1 MIVTTSNAFEVLRII
16 KKIDIKNELMNS
28 LKEISITNKKLES
41 DNKKLLLLLIKEN
54 KDYLS
59 LEETEKDKLNIK
71 VLNEHEELA
80 NEIGELQRRQ
90 EEVGLDLLSD
100 FIFNIE
106 KAEQDIYKLLAKI
119 EHLSEEE
126 VAERGIDWTVEK
138 IKEIFLSENVQ
149 KLFTFATKQ
158 KR

>member
-16 KKIDIKNELMNS
+16 KKIGIKNELMNS

-71 VLNEHEELA
+71 VLNANVDLA

-119 EHLSEEE
+119 EHLSEKE

-149 KLFTFATKQ
+149 KLFTYATK
-158 KR
+158 

>member
-16 KKIDIKNELMNS
+16 KKIGIKNELMNS

-71 VLNEHEELA
+71 VLNENEELA

-106 KAEQDIYKLLAKI
+106 KAEQDICKLLAKI

-126 VAERGIDWTVEK
+126 VADRGIDWTVEK
-138 IKEIFLSENVQ
+138 VKEIFLSENVQ
-149 KLFTFATKQ
+149 KLFTFATK
-158 KR
+158 

>member
-16 KKIDIKNELMNS
+16 KKIGIKNELMNS

-71 VLNEHEELA
+71 VLNENEELA

-119 EHLSEEE
+119 EHLGEEE
-126 VAERGIDWTVEK
+126 VKERGIDWTVEK

-149 KLFTFATKQ
+149 KLFTFATK
-158 KR
+158 

>member
-16 KKIDIKNELMNS
+16 KKIGIKNELMNS

-71 VLNEHEELA
+71 VLNENEELA

-106 KAEQDIYKLLAKI
+106 KAEKDIYKLLAKI
-119 EHLSEEE
+119 EHLTEKE

-138 IKEIFLSENVQ
+138 VKEIFMSENIQ
-149 KLFTFATKQ
+149 KLFTYATK
-158 KR
+158 

>member
-16 KKIDIKNELMNS
+16 KKIGIKNELMNS

-54 KDYLS
+54 KNYLS

-71 VLNEHEELA
+71 VLNENEELA

-106 KAEQDIYKLLAKI
+106 KAEKDIYKLLAKI
-119 EHLSEEE
+119 EHLTEKE

-138 IKEIFLSENVQ
+138 VKEIFMSENVQ
-149 KLFTFATKQ
+149 KLFTFATK
-158 KR
+158 

>member
-16 KKIDIKNELMNS
+16 KKIGIKNELMNS

-71 VLNEHEELA
+71 VLNENEELA

-90 EEVGLDLLSD
+90 EEIGLDLLSD

-126 VAERGIDWTVEK
+126 VEERGIDWTVEK
-138 IKEIFLSENVQ
+138 VKEIFLSENVQ
-149 KLFTFATKQ
+149 KLFTFATK
-158 KR
+158 

>member
-16 KKIDIKNELMNS
+16 KKIGIKNELMNS

-71 VLNEHEELA
+71 VLNENEELA
-80 NEIGELQRRQ
+80 NQIGELQRRQ

-106 KAEQDIYKLLAKI
+106 KAEKDIYKLLAKI

-126 VAERGIDWTVEK
+126 VADRGIDWTVEK
-138 IKEIFLSENVQ
+138 VKEIFLSENVQ

-158 KR
+158 KK

>member
-16 KKIDIKNELMNS
+16 KKIGIKNELMNS

-71 VLNEHEELA
+71 VLNENEELA

-106 KAEQDIYKLLAKI
+106 KAEKDIYKLLAKI

-126 VAERGIDWTVEK
+126 VADRGIDWTVEK
-138 IKEIFLSENVQ
+138 VKEIFLSENVQ
-149 KLFTFATKQ
+149 KLFTFATK
-158 KR
+158 

>member
-16 KKIDIKNELMNS
+16 KKIGIKNELMNS

-71 VLNEHEELA
+71 VLNENEELH
-80 NEIGELQRRQ
+80 N
-90 EEVGLDLLSD
+90 
-100 FIFNIE
+100 
-106 KAEQDIYKLLAKI
+106 
-119 EHLSEEE
+119 
-126 VAERGIDWTVEK
+126 
-138 IKEIFLSENVQ
+138 
-149 KLFTFATKQ
+149 
-158 KR
+158 

>member
-16 KKIDIKNELMNS
+16 KKIGIKNELMNS

-71 VLNEHEELA
+71 VLNKNEELA

-119 EHLSEEE
+119 EHLTEKE
-126 VAERGIDWTVEK
+126 VKERGIDWTVEK

-149 KLFTFATKQ
+149 KLFTFATK
-158 KR
+158 

>member
-16 KKIDIKNELMNS
+16 KKIGIKNELMNS

-71 VLNEHEELA
+71 VLNENEELA

-149 KLFTFATKQ
+149 KLFTFATK
-158 KR
+158 

>member
-16 KKIDIKNELMNS
+16 KKIGIKNELMNS

-71 VLNEHEELA
+71 VLNENEELA

-106 KAEQDIYKLLAKI
+106 KAEKDIYKLLAKI
-119 EHLSEEE
+119 EHLTEKE
-126 VAERGIDWTVEK
+126 VADRGIDWTVEK
-138 IKEIFLSENVQ
+138 VKEIFMSDNVQ
-149 KLFTFATKQ
+149 KLFTFATK
-158 KR
+158 

>member
-16 KKIDIKNELMNS
+16 KKIGIKNELMSS
-28 LKEISITNKKLES
+28 LKELALVSKKLES
-41 DNKKLLLLLIKEN
+41 KNKKLLLLLLKEN
-54 KDYLS
+54 ENYLS
-59 LEETEKDKLNIK
+59 LKETEKDNLNIK

-138 IKEIFLSENVQ
+138 VKEIFLSENVQ

>member
-16 KKIDIKNELMNS
+16 KKIGIKNELMSS
-28 LKEISITNKKLES
+28 LKELALVSKKLES
-41 DNKKLLLLLIKEN
+41 KNKKLLLLLLKEN
-54 KDYLS
+54 ENYLS
-59 LEETEKDKLNIK
+59 LKETEKDNLNIK
-71 VLNEHEELA
+71 VLNEHEELS

-119 EHLSEEE
+119 EHLGEEE
-126 VAERGIDWTVEK
+126 VAERGIDWTAEK

-149 KLFTFATKQ
+149 KLFTFATK
-158 KR
+158 

>member
-16 KKIDIKNELMNS
+16 KKIGIKNELMNS
-28 LKEISITNKKLES
+28 LKEISITNKKLEN

-71 VLNEHEELA
+71 VLNENEELA

-106 KAEQDIYKLLAKI
+106 KAEKDIYKLLAKI
-119 EHLSEEE
+119 EHLTEKE
-126 VAERGIDWTVEK
+126 VADRGIDWTVEK
-138 IKEIFLSENVQ
+138 VKEIFLSENVQ
-149 KLFTFATKQ
+149 KLFTFATK
-158 KR
+158 

>member
-16 KKIDIKNELMNS
+16 KKIGIKNELMNS

-41 DNKKLLLLLIKEN
+41 CNKKLLLLLIKEN

-71 VLNEHEELA
+71 VLNENVDLA

-138 IKEIFLSENVQ
+138 VKEIFLSENVQ

>member
-16 KKIDIKNELMNS
+16 KKIGIKNELMNS

-71 VLNEHEELA
+71 VLNENEELA

-119 EHLSEEE
+119 EHLGEEE

-149 KLFTFATKQ
+149 KLFTFATK
-158 KR
+158 

>member
-16 KKIDIKNELMNS
+16 KKIGIKNELMNS

-59 LEETEKDKLNIK
+59 LEETEKDKFNIK
-71 VLNEHEELA
+71 VLNENEELA

-138 IKEIFLSENVQ
+138 VKEIFLSENVQ

>member
-16 KKIDIKNELMNS
+16 KKIGIKNELMNS

-71 VLNEHEELA
+71 VLNENEELA

-149 KLFTFATKQ
+149 KLFTYATK
-158 KR
+158 

>member
-16 KKIDIKNELMNS
+16 KKIGIKNELMSS

-71 VLNEHEELA
+71 VLNENEELA

-138 IKEIFLSENVQ
+138 VKEIFLSENVQ
-149 KLFTFATKQ
+149 KLFTFATK
-158 KR
+158 

>member
-16 KKIDIKNELMNS
+16 KKIGMKNELMNS

-71 VLNEHEELA
+71 ILNENEELA

-119 EHLSEEE
+119 EHLTEKE

-138 IKEIFLSENVQ
+138 VKEIFLSENVQ
-149 KLFTFATKQ
+149 KLFTFATK
-158 KR
+158 

>member
-16 KKIDIKNELMNS
+16 KKIGIKNELMNS
-28 LKEISITNKKLES
+28 LKEISTTNKKLES

-59 LEETEKDKLNIK
+59 LEEAEKDKLNIK
-71 VLNEHEELA
+71 VLNENEELA

-106 KAEQDIYKLLAKI
+106 KAEKDIYKLLAKI
-119 EHLSEEE
+119 EHLTEKE

-138 IKEIFLSENVQ
+138 VKEIFLSENVQ

>member
-16 KKIDIKNELMNS
+16 KKIGIKNELMNS

-71 VLNEHEELA
+71 VLNENEELA

-138 IKEIFLSENVQ
+138 VKEIFMSENVQ
-149 KLFTFATKQ
+149 KLFTFATK
-158 KR
+158 

>member
-71 VLNEHEELA
+71 VLNENEELA

-106 KAEQDIYKLLAKI
+106 KAEKDIYKLLAKI

-126 VAERGIDWTVEK
+126 VADRGIDWTVEK
-138 IKEIFLSENVQ
+138 VKEIFLSENVQ
-149 KLFTFATKQ
+149 KLFTFATK
-158 KR
+158 

>member
-16 KKIDIKNELMNS
+16 KKIGIKNELMNS

-71 VLNEHEELA
+71 VLNENEELA

-119 EHLSEEE
+119 EHLGEEE

-149 KLFTFATKQ
+149 KLFTYATK
-158 KR
+158 

>member
-16 KKIDIKNELMNS
+16 KKIGIKNELMNS

-71 VLNEHEELA
+71 VLNENEELA
-80 NEIGELQRRQ
+80 NEIGELQRKQ
-90 EEVGLDLLSD
+90 EEAGLDLLSD

-106 KAEQDIYKLLAKI
+106 KAEQDIYKLLAKM
-119 EHLSEEE
+119 EHLSEKE

-149 KLFTFATKQ
+149 KLFTFATK
-158 KR
+158 

>member
-16 KKIDIKNELMNS
+16 KKIGIKNELMNS

-54 KDYLS
+54 KNYLS

-71 VLNEHEELA
+71 VLNENEELA

-106 KAEQDIYKLLAKI
+106 KAEKDIYKLLAKI
-119 EHLSEEE
+119 EHLTEKE

-138 IKEIFLSENVQ
+138 VKEIFLSENVQ
-149 KLFTFATKQ
+149 KLFTYATK
-158 KR
+158 

>member
-16 KKIDIKNELMNS
+16 KKIGIKNELMNS
-28 LKEISITNKKLES
+28 LKEISITNKKLEN

-71 VLNEHEELA
+71 VLNENEELA

-119 EHLSEEE
+119 EHLSEKE

-138 IKEIFLSENVQ
+138 VKEIFLSENVQ
-149 KLFTFATKQ
+149 KLFTFATK
-158 KR
+158 

>member
-16 KKIDIKNELMNS
+16 KKIGIKNELMSS
-28 LKEISITNKKLES
+28 LKELALVSKKLES
-41 DNKKLLLLLIKEN
+41 KNKKLLLLLLKEN
-54 KDYLS
+54 ENYLS
-59 LEETEKDKLNIK
+59 LKETEKDNLNIK

-126 VAERGIDWTVEK
+126 VAERGIDWTAEK

-149 KLFTFATKQ
+149 KLFTFATK
-158 KR
+158 

>member
-16 KKIDIKNELMNS
+16 KKIGIKNELMNS

-71 VLNEHEELA
+71 VLNENEELA

-138 IKEIFLSENVQ
+138 VKEIFLSENVQ

>member
-71 VLNEHEELA
+71 VLNENEELA

-90 EEVGLDLLSD
+90 EEVGLDLLSN

-126 VAERGIDWTVEK
+126 VAERGIDWTAEK

-149 KLFTFATKQ
+149 KLFIFATK
-158 KR
+158 